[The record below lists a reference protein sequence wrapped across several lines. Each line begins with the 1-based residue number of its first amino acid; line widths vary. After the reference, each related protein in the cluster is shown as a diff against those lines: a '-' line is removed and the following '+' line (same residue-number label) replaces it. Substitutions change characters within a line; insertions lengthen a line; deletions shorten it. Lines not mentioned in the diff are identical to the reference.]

1 MFRKLSFVTYL
12 FLGFGLNQTLFA
24 QQVNEPNFTYST
36 VDRVTPKGA
45 TVNLADLP
53 DLPDAKVFSVHPQ
66 VVNDPVKLKKLA
78 LDAQRKAR
86 VTPPSLKKKAG
97 PLAPIVGR
105 NYNGNVTQG
114 TPNDND
120 MAVGNNG
127 MLVSVVNQNMN
138 VYNDTGR
145 YVIGRT
151 LASFGAALGPL
162 NRTFDPRAIYDP
174 EQDKFIIVF
183 LQGSTS
189 VDTRIVVGF
198 SETNDPSKTWNLYA
212 IPGNFVG
219 DSSWSDYPI
228 ISLSKDELFIT
239 VNRLKDNTSWQE
251 GFIESYIWQVDKLAG
266 FKGDSL
272 PQRVYQNI
280 KYNNKSVWSI
290 CPVKGGS
297 KLYGPFSYF
306 LSQRPSDL
314 NNDTL
319 FIHSISNNL
328 KSGQAKLELKVAKA
342 PVPYGLQPN
351 AIMPNGKKLQTNDAR
366 VLSAMYEG
374 GVIYYVGN
382 SIDFTLFSPAVYFG
396 RVHEAWTN
404 TPRIESNIISS
415 DSLDFGYPSIAYVG
429 TGENGDHR
437 SMITFSHVSP
447 SHFPGTSVVYVD
459 RSFGISSP
467 VFVKQGEGNVRLLND
482 SVERWGDYT
491 GIQRKYNEFGVAW
504 LNGSWGNAN
513 GQNRTWIS
521 KVSANDASLNT
532 TEKTRFEL
540 PTKLYPNPAE
550 EQVSFEFESTQKQL
564 VTISLIDMKSGRQTA
579 IAMEQ
584 SKPGTNKLVMDV
596 SKLSNGVYVI
606 ILSNENAQIST
617 HKFVVQH

>member
-1 MFRKLSFVTYL
+1 MFKKFASIIAL
-12 FLGFGLNQTLFA
+12 FIYVGLNQTLLA
-24 QQVNEPNFTYST
+24 QTDNNNGLTYTT
-36 VDRVTPKGA
+36 VDRVTAKAA

-53 DLPDAKVFSVHPQ
+53 DLPDAKIYSLLPQ
-66 VVNDPVKLKKLA
+66 VVSDPVKLRKLQ
-78 LDAQRKAR
+78 LDAKRNSRIYNKTLQ
-86 VTPPSLKKKAG
+86 KKSGPQG
-97 PLAPIVGR
+97 PLIGR

-127 MLVSVVNQNMN
+127 MLVSVVNQNIN
-138 VYNDTGR
+138 VFNDTGR
-145 YVIGRT
+145 FVIGRT
-151 LASFGAALGPL
+151 LASFGVALGPL

-174 EQDKFIIVF
+174 EQDRFIIVF

-189 VDTRIVVGF
+189 VDTRIIVGF

-212 IPGNFVG
+212 VPGNFIG

-251 GFIESYIWQVDKLAG
+251 GFIESYIWQVDKMAG
-266 FKGDSL
+266 YAGDSL
-272 PQRVYQNI
+272 GQKVYQNI
-280 KYNNKSVWSI
+280 KFNGKSVWSI

-319 FIHSISNNL
+319 FIHSISNTA

-342 PVPYGLQPN
+342 PVAYGLQPN

-366 VLSAMYEG
+366 VLSAMYEN

-382 SIDFTLFSPAVYFG
+382 TIDFDLFSPAVYFG

-404 TPRIESNIISS
+404 SPRVESTVISS
-415 DSLDFGYPSIAYVG
+415 DTLDFGYPSIAYVG

-447 SHFPGTSVVYVD
+447 NHFPGTSVAYVD
-459 RSFGISSP
+459 RNFNVSAP

-491 GIQRKYNEFGVAW
+491 GIQRKYNELGVAW
-504 LNGSWGNAN
+504 LSGSWGNAS

-521 KVSANDASLNT
+521 RVIANDASLGIIKNET
-532 TEKTRFEL
+532 GLSNKV
-540 PTKLYPNPAE
+540 YPNPAE
-550 EQVSFEFESTQKQL
+550 EQVSFEFENLKKQL
-564 VTISLIDMKSGRQTA
+564 VTVSILDMRSG
-579 IAMEQ
+579 Q
-584 SKPGTNKLVMDV
+584 SKAVSAELAKPGLNKVVLDV

-606 ILSNENAQIST
+606 ILSNEEGRISS

>member
-1 MFRKLSFVTYL
+1 MFKNLSFIAAL
-12 FLGFGLNQTLFA
+12 FLYIGLNQTLLA
-24 QQVNEPNFTYST
+24 QTENNNGLTYTTIS
-36 VDRVTPKGA
+36 RVTAKGA

-53 DLPDAKVFSVHPQ
+53 MLPDAKIISIHPQ
-66 VVNDPVKLKKLA
+66 VVNDPVKLKKLQ
-78 LDAQRKAR
+78 LDAQRKNR
-86 VTPPSLKKKAG
+86 VHHKSLQKKAG
-97 PLAPIVGR
+97 PLAPIIGR
-105 NYNGNVTQG
+105 NYTGNVTQG

-151 LASFGAALGPL
+151 LASLGAAIGPL

-174 EQDKFIIVF
+174 EQDRFIVVF

-189 VDTRIVVGF
+189 EDTRIIVAF

-212 IPGNFVG
+212 VPGNFVG

-251 GFIESYIWQVDKLAG
+251 GFMESYIWQIDKMAG
-266 FKGDSL
+266 FSGDSM
-272 PQRVYQNI
+272 PQQVYQNI
-280 KYNNKSVWSI
+280 KYNGKPVWSI

-297 KLYGPFSYF
+297 KLYGPVSYF

-314 NNDTL
+314 SNDTL
-319 FIHSISNNL
+319 FIHAISNNL
-328 KSGQAKLELKVAKA
+328 KSGVAKLELKVAKA
-342 PVPYGLQPN
+342 PLDYGLQPN

-366 VLSAMYEG
+366 VLSAMYEN

-382 SIDFTLFSPAVYFG
+382 TIDFNLFSPAVYFG

-404 TPRIESNIISS
+404 SPRIESTIISS
-415 DSLDFGYPSIAYVG
+415 DTLDFGYPSIAYVG
-429 TGENGDHR
+429 TGQNGDHR

-447 SHFPGTSVVYVD
+447 TQFPGTSVVYVD
-459 RSFGISSP
+459 RDFKVSAP
-467 VFVKQGEGNVRLLND
+467 TFVKRGEGNVRLLND

-491 GIQRKYNEFGVAW
+491 GIQRKYNELGVAW

-521 KVSANDASLNT
+521 RVSANDPSLGTTKLAASI
-532 TEKTRFEL
+532 EA
-540 PTKLYPNPAE
+540 KLYPNPAE
-550 EQVSFEFESTQKQL
+550 EQVSFEFESLQKQL
-564 VTISLIDMKSGRQTA
+564 LTISILDMKSGIQTA
-579 IAMEQ
+579 VSVEQ
-584 SKPGTNKLVMDV
+584 AKPGLNKLLLDV
-596 SKLSNGVYVI
+596 SQMSNGIYVI
-606 ILSNENAQIST
+606 ILSNEKGNISS